1 MHLLSTIRNDT
12 APAVHN
18 QPLSPTVAEQVPPLD
33 PVAWRGWEWGP
44 DGPQLD
50 DKFVLLGLGW
60 NQAEIDKVN
69 GILQATYR
77 DYLALEAEHRE
88 RQPDS
93 DGHQVT
99 IVKRFLL
106 PGIENRLWTQLD
118 TMPTPEQQKMA
129 RLNLRFLPL
138 YRYPEASPIRSSY
151 DTRPSLLGF
160 GGDPARVE
168 IWRVGAWYHWRVNAF
183 TGKGEPDFAADV
195 PAESGPELP
204 YELRRFWTDPPAE
217 KEPPAQPEQK

>member
-1 MHLLSTIRNDT
+1 M
-12 APAVHN
+12 
-18 QPLSPTVAEQVPPLD
+18 
-33 PVAWRGWEWGP
+33 
-44 DGPQLD
+44 
-50 DKFVLLGLGW
+50 
-60 NQAEIDKVN
+60 
-69 GILQATYR
+69 
-77 DYLALEAEHRE
+77 
-88 RQPDS
+88 
-93 DGHQVT
+93 T

-129 RLNLRFLPL
+129 RLNLRILPL
-138 YRYPEASPIRSSY
+138 YRYPEASSLRSSLGY
-151 DTRPSLLGF
+151 YYMNPSLLGF

-168 IWRVGAWYHWRVNAF
+168 IWRVGAWYHWRVNVF

-217 KEPPAQPEQK
+217 KVPPAPPEQK